1 MKAKK
6 HHLIII
12 VLVGFLTITAFGETR
27 PADSNQIHVKPDPA
41 LVEIDAMNVVIIS
54 RSAEPNEKS
63 FDLDQIQSMIK
74 HKLQQ
79 VGIRVNFITAGDL
92 KKASDT
98 PELRIRV
105 NILKPAGSNSAALY
119 VETSL
124 FRKARLAIRR
134 GPIVMANTWTP
145 KPATQLVETKNISAA
160 ISELT
165 LAQVDD
171 FVKVWLV
178 TNPRLYK
185 RTRRNVKEQHDDRPS
200 YLASRSSKV
209 FHKTS
214 CSVSGRISAKNLVY
228 YDTNTQAIEA
238 GKRPCKRCKP

>member
-12 VLVGFLTITAFGETR
+12 VLVGLLSVTAFGATK
-27 PADSNQIHVKPDPA
+27 PADSNNISARPDPA

-54 RSAEPNEKS
+54 RSAEPNERS
-63 FDLDQIQSMIK
+63 FDLDQIQTAIK
-74 HKLQQ
+74 QKLQR
-79 VGIRVNFITAGDL
+79 VGIRVNFITAADL

-98 PELRIRV
+98 PELRIRI
-105 NILKPAGSNSAALY
+105 NILKPAGSDQAALHI
-119 VETSL
+119 ETSL

-134 GPIVMANTWTP
+134 GPIVMANTWTS
-145 KPATQLVETKNISAA
+145 KPARQLIETKNISSA

-165 LAQVDD
+165 LAQVSD

-178 TNPRLYK
+178 TNPRIYK

-200 YLASRSSKV
+200 YLASKSSKI
-209 FHKTS
+209 FHKAS
-214 CSVSGRISAKNLVY
+214 CSVSGRISTKNLVY